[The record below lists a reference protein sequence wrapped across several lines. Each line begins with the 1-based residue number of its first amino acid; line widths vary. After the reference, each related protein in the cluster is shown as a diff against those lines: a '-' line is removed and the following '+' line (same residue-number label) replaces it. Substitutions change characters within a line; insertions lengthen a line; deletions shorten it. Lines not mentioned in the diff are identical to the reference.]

1 MIRGMAKPGPKIDPH
16 LGELKQRTVM
26 VDDTTW
32 DRLRV
37 VGDGNVSHGVRLA
50 AAREYQRYQA
60 TPDEPTETK

>member
-1 MIRGMAKPGPKIDPH
+1 
-16 LGELKQRTVM
+16 M